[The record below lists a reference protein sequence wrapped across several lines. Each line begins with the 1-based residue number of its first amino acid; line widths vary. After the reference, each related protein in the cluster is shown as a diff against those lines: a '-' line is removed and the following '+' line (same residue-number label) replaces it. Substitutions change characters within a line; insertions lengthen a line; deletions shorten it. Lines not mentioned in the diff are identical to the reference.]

1 MGLLVQTAVAAV
13 KDGFSGAFTV
23 EAAPGNLQISA
34 DQPVSAPLQ
43 LQLCA
48 ERIAEG
54 VDGEAAVEALE
65 KVYALYME
73 YCILQDGGDWADVLG
88 PALQVRTDLI
98 ILNVAG

>member
-13 KDGFSGAFTV
+13 KDGFSVAFRV
-23 EAAPGNLQISA
+23 EPALGDPPA
-34 DQPVSAPLQ
+34 DQPVSDPLQ

-54 VDGEAAVEALE
+54 VDGEAAVEGLE

-88 PALQVRTDLI
+88 PSLQVSIDLI
-98 ILNVAG
+98 VLNSTG